1 MTCSPGAPLEAN
13 CKATANSCR
22 VPNRYTGSIRLAE
35 FFLQDQLPRRGPTEH
50 PQLRPAQ
57 TRLDSG
63 VRVLVLRCLCTVPV
77 ASQLHNRLQ
86 KTVAHLA
93 RGAQQVRKSGSQEV
107 RKVILSRSKPYV
119 RHVQVH
125 VQRGVHVHVHVH
137 VQVPRARAR
146 ACACACAC
154 ACTCMCMRVHA
165 RDLHAVRRYVRSSD
179 TYRVP
184 QPG

>member
-1 MTCSPGAPLEAN
+1 MMTCSPGAPLEAN

-93 RGAQQVRKSGSQEV
+93 RGAQQVRKSGSQESDLESEQTI
-107 RKVILSRSKPYV
+107 RAPCAS
-119 RHVQVH
+119 
-125 VQRGVHVHVHVH
+125 
-137 VQVPRARAR
+137 ARATG
-146 ACACACAC
+146 CACACARARASATC
-154 ACTCMCMRVHA
+154 TCTCMCMCMCMCMHMHVYA
-165 RDLHAVRRYVRSSD
+165 RACA
-179 TYRVP
+179 
-184 QPG
+184 